1 MKKNILS
8 ISALL
13 IVLASCGR
21 SEVCSCSDSMLEMS
35 KEMRQVKGDY
45 TKIEAIQKK
54 YEADFKKCEK
64 LGEGKSEE
72 EKKKFS
78 TLDIARV
85 YSKTATGEPSIY
97 NFNYTSIGFYPC
109 MYILKKGIE
118 LLINKLLITKQN
130 LYFYI

>member
-8 ISALL
+8 ISVLL

-21 SEVCSCSDSMLEMS
+21 SAVCSCSDLMLEMS

-64 LGEGKSEE
+64 LGEGKSEV
-72 EKKKFS
+72 EKKKMQEEFKACDS
-78 TLDIARV
+78 
-85 YSKTATGEPSIY
+85 YKE
-97 NFNYTSIGFYPC
+97 
-109 MYILKKGIE
+109 ME
-118 LLINKLLITKQN
+118 KLMKVK
-130 LYFYI
+130 

>member
-21 SEVCSCSDSMLEMS
+21 SEVCSCSDSMLELL

-64 LGEGKSEE
+64 LEEGNSVE
-72 EKKKFS
+72 EKKKLQEEFKACDS
-78 TLDIARV
+78 YKEIEKL
-85 YSKTATGEPSIY
+85 
-97 NFNYTSIGFYPC
+97 
-109 MYILKKGIE
+109 MKG
-118 LLINKLLITKQN
+118 K
-130 LYFYI
+130 

>member
-35 KEMRQVKGDY
+35 KEMGQIKGDY

-54 YEADFKKCEK
+54 YEADIKKCAK
-64 LGEGKSEE
+64 LEEGKSKVEKNKIEE
-72 EKKKFS
+72 EIKSCDSYK
-78 TLDIARV
+78 
-85 YSKTATGEPSIY
+85 E
-97 NFNYTSIGFYPC
+97 
-109 MYILKKGIE
+109 IE
-118 LLINKLLITKQN
+118 KLLKIK
-130 LYFYI
+130 

>member
-21 SEVCSCSDSMLEMS
+21 SAVCSCSDLMLEMS

-45 TKIEAIQKK
+45 TKLEAIQKK

-64 LGEGKSEE
+64 LEEGKSEV
-72 EKKKFS
+72 EKKKMQEEFK
-78 TLDIARV
+78 AC
-85 YSKTATGEPSIY
+85 YSYKE
-97 NFNYTSIGFYPC
+97 
-109 MYILKKGIE
+109 ME
-118 LLINKLLITKQN
+118 KLMKAE
-130 LYFYI
+130 

>member
-21 SEVCSCSDSMLEMS
+21 SEACSCSDSMLEMT
-35 KEMRQVKGDY
+35 KEMGQIKGDY

-64 LGEGKSEE
+64 LGEGKSDE
-72 EKKKFS
+72 EKKK
-78 TLDIARV
+78 IQ
-85 YSKTATGEPSIY
+85 EE
-97 NFNYTSIGFYPC
+97 
-109 MYILKKGIE
+109 LKSCDSYKEIEKLMKG
-118 LLINKLLITKQN
+118 K
-130 LYFYI
+130 

>member
-21 SEVCSCSDSMLEMS
+21 SAVCSCSDLMLEMS

-45 TKIEAIQKK
+45 TKLEAIQKK

-64 LGEGKSEE
+64 LEEGKSEE
-72 EKKKFS
+72 ERK
-78 TLDIARV
+78 
-85 YSKTATGEPSIY
+85 
-97 NFNYTSIGFYPC
+97 
-109 MYILKKGIE
+109 
-118 LLINKLLITKQN
+118 KLLEELKTCDSFKEMEK
-130 LYFYI
+130 LRKGK

>member
-21 SEVCSCSDSMLEMS
+21 SAVCSCSDSMLEMS

-54 YEADFKKCEK
+54 YEADLKKCEK
-64 LGEGKSEE
+64 LGEGKSDE
-72 EKKKFS
+72 EKKK
-78 TLDIARV
+78 IQ
-85 YSKTATGEPSIY
+85 EE
-97 NFNYTSIGFYPC
+97 
-109 MYILKKGIE
+109 LKSCDSYKEIEKLMKG
-118 LLINKLLITKQN
+118 K
-130 LYFYI
+130 